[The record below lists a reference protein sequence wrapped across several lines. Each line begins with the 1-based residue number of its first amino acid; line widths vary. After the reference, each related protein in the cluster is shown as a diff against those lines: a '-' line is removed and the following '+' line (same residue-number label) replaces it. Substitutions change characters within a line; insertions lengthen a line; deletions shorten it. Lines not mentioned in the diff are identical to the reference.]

1 MARTKGVR
9 HHGPSIRAWRQ
20 QRDLT
25 IDQLAP
31 MIGYERST
39 LNNIELEIKTSMPRA
54 RFERL
59 AAVLSVDPAVL
70 LREPNGQ
77 EAQTVGAA

>member
-25 IDQLAP
+25 IDELAP
-31 MIGYERST
+31 MVGYERST
-39 LNNIELEIKTSMPRA
+39 LNNIELEIKTSMPKA
-54 RFERL
+54 RLERL
-59 AAVLSVDPAVL
+59 AVVLTVNPAVL
-70 LREPNGQ
+70 LREPVGQ
-77 EAQTVGAA
+77 EQRTVGAA

>member
-25 IDQLAP
+25 IDELAP
-31 MIGYERST
+31 MVGYERST
-39 LNNIELEIKTSMPRA
+39 LNNLELEIKRSMPKA
-54 RFERL
+54 RLERL
-59 AAVLSVDPAVL
+59 AVALTVDPAVL
-70 LREPNGQ
+70 LREPIGQ
-77 EAQTVGAA
+77 EAPGTEVA